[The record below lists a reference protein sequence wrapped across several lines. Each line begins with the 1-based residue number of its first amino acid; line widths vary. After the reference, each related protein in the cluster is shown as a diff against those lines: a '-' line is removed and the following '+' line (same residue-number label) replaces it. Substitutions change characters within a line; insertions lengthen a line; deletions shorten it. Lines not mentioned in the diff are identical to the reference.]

1 MRPTQRQGSQALLN
15 RYFQAVREVR
25 LYSSPGNLRFY
36 LSYLF
41 GDLRFANKR
50 MLDIGGGTGL
60 FSFYAACMGASEVI
74 CLEPEAD
81 GFLGSLSGKFGKV
94 KARLPELDHVHLEA
108 MGFQDFDAGGKE
120 FDILLLHNS
129 VNHLDEAS
137 CERLHRDPEAVRAYD
152 ELFRKMSGMARAGA
166 RLVIADCSSRNLFP
180 LMNLRNPVA
189 RDIEWHKHQPP
200 ELWIQLLRRAGFHKP
215 DLRWR
220 SFDQLRWVG
229 KWLTGNRVAAYL
241 LQSHFRLILEKRS

>member
-1 MRPTQRQGSQALLN
+1 MSLMHRQGSNSLLD

-36 LSYLF
+36 LRYLF
-41 GDLRFANKR
+41 GDLRFEGKR

-94 KARLPELDHVHLEA
+94 KARLPEMQHVHLEA
-108 MGFQDFDAGGKE
+108 TGFQEFDAGGKE

-129 VNHLDEAS
+129 INHLDEPS
-137 CERLHRDPEAVRAYD
+137 CERLHHDSAAVQAY
-152 ELFRKMSGMARAGA
+152 EGLFRKLSGMARPGAG
-166 RLVIADCSSRNLFP
+166 LVIADCSSRNLFP
-180 LMNLRNPVA
+180 RLNLRNPVA

-200 ELWIQLLRRAGFHKP
+200 ELWIHLLGRAGFHKP

-220 SFDQLRWVG
+220 SFDQLCWIG
-229 KWLTGNRVAAYL
+229 KWLTGNRAAAYF
-241 LQSHFRLILEKRS
+241 LQSHFRLIMEKRT